1 VKKEGATM
9 VAEPKPWEQVDIFSG
24 PAVVA
29 AAKVAA
35 SVPPGQ
41 LVRTAFSA
49 YDTGDLIDLE
59 GASFIA
65 KLPEAAP
72 RNSRIYWGRQ
82 WFIQGKPVH
91 GIDYRPRWADFYVE
105 ETRCWLLDVAALKNW
120 FAENPSQ
127 DVLGLFRHKSL
138 DPVRH
143 PFWGREA
150 IRLTVPQQYKLCPE
164 DGLTFNFAVRDQGL
178 SIGEDLPLAVW
189 YLVHPGVNSRDVMAV
204 AGSSPLACVWFV
216 RFQEQF
222 PGAVT

>member
-1 VKKEGATM
+1 M
-9 VAEPKPWEQVDIFSG
+9 VAESKPWEQVDIFSG

-29 AAKVAA
+29 ATKVAA

-41 LVRTAFSA
+41 LVRTAFSV

-59 GASFIA
+59 GGSFIA
-65 KLPEAAP
+65 KLPESAP
-72 RNSRIYWGRQ
+72 RNSRIYWGTQ

-105 ETRCWLLDVAALKNW
+105 ETRCWLLDVAVLKNW

-143 PFWGREA
+143 PRWGREA
-150 IRLTVPQQYKLCPE
+150 VRLKAPQQYSLSPE
-164 DGLTFNFAVRDQGL
+164 DWLRFNPAVLDQVL
-178 SIGEDLPLAVW
+178 RVGENLPLAVW
-189 YLVHPGVNSRDVMAV
+189 FLNRPEVNSSDVMAT
-204 AGSSPLACVWFV
+204 ARSSSLACVWSV

-222 PGAVT
+222 PGAAT